1 MLHKFYI
8 NGVNG
13 LNMHDGYLL
22 GGLHIFGVLFFAALI
37 AAVIYLIVKVKKQN
51 SSKNETIV
59 KIKDDEAMS
68 ILRQRYAKG
77 EIDFEEYSKL
87 KETL

>member
-1 MLHKFYI
+1 
-8 NGVNG
+8 
-13 LNMHDGYLL
+13 MHEGYFI
-22 GGLHIFGVLFFAALI
+22 GMHIFAILFFTALV

-51 SSKNETIV
+51 ATTNKTAT
-59 KIKDDEAMS
+59 KIKDDEAIS

-77 EIDFEEYSKL
+77 EIDYDEYIRL